1 MHFRYTGY
9 GCIQHLLLSLQMPTS
24 PCCRQ
29 LGFSNSLLTKVA
41 SALISIRI
49 SSTEDEKLGRFMFEK
64 WKMNKIHLMQW
75 DSWQWYIRNTFN
87 LFLLQCVA
95 LMSLFSYGPMKVLL
109 YLVNK
114 DHSYGLVR
122 GCIHRLWEA
131 VVCVCVYISIFY
143 VYDSAY

>member
-1 MHFRYTGY
+1 MQLPLWIVAGPYISAGLCISMGGRDSVSRKLQRAYHCRECKQFFVATDKIFLKKGKRMHFRYTGY

-64 WKMNKIHLMQW
+64 
-75 DSWQWYIRNTFN
+75 
-87 LFLLQCVA
+87 
-95 LMSLFSYGPMKVLL
+95 
-109 YLVNK
+109 
-114 DHSYGLVR
+114 
-122 GCIHRLWEA
+122 
-131 VVCVCVYISIFY
+131 
-143 VYDSAY
+143 

>member
-1 MHFRYTGY
+1 MHSTLTFISTDADLPLLQAVGLFQLITNK
-9 GCIQHLLLSLQMPTS
+9 GGICINLNQNFKYW
-24 PCCRQ
+24 RW
-29 LGFSNSLLTKVA
+29 KVGE
-41 SALISIRI
+41 IHV
-49 SSTEDEKLGRFMFEK
+49 
-64 WKMNKIHLMQW
+64 WKMKNEQKIHLMQW

-114 DHSYGLVR
+114 DHSYGLVC